1 MKMNKK
7 WLVLG
12 AVSFSALA
20 VAACSNKSSESQ
32 SKPIS
37 MPTTYSAPEKATKAG
52 NDSTLNAAEVVDAPF
67 TGITLAVLQDNV
79 EDSDVYSP
87 GGGDQLFKS
96 NKDFKIV
103 KGGLANLKLDRKNNT
118 ATITIRKNARWS
130 NGSPVIAKDVEYAY
144 EIIGNQNTTAQQYS
158 ADMATIKGMA
168 AYHKGKAKSISGIP
182 ILMVK
187 MVSRS

>member
-1 MKMNKK
+1 MKNIKK

-12 AVSFSALA
+12 AVSLSTLA
-20 VAACSNKSSESQ
+20 FAACSNNKNSESQ

-37 MPTTYSAPEKATKAG
+37 MPTTYSATGKATKAG
-52 NDSTLNAAEVVDAPF
+52 NNSTLNAAEVVDAPF

-103 KGGLANLKLDRKNNT
+103 NGGLANLKLDRLNNT
-118 ATITIRKNARWS
+118 ATITIRKNAKWS

-144 EIIGNQNTTAQQYS
+144 EIIGNKNT
-158 ADMATIKGMA
+158 A
-168 AYHKGKAKSISGIP
+168 AEQ
-182 ILMVK
+182 
-187 MVSRS
+187 

>member
-103 KGGLANLKLDRKNNT
+103 KGGLANLKLDRKTTRQPLRFERMPAGRMAARLLPRTLNMHMKLSAIRIRLPSSIRLT
-118 ATITIRKNARWS
+118 WRRLKEWLLTIREK
-130 NGSPVIAKDVEYAY
+130 PKVFPEL
-144 EIIGNQNTTAQQYS
+144 
-158 ADMATIKGMA
+158 
-168 AYHKGKAKSISGIP
+168 P